1 MVINEVGANFFAR
14 EVDWLIFNDYDIYKL
29 IEKYS
34 LEDDRVIDAVEG
46 LGFRVQGLGL
56 FCLNSIKRDAVEAK
70 YFITKKDW
78 EGMLE
83 LYANWIKNKKNG
95 VYQNGNRKG
104 NRV

>member
-46 LGFRVQGLGL
+46 LGFRV
-56 FCLNSIKRDAVEAK
+56 
-70 YFITKKDW
+70 
-78 EGMLE
+78 
-83 LYANWIKNKKNG
+83 
-95 VYQNGNRKG
+95 
-104 NRV
+104 